1 MQEKRAFV
9 FLLSTRAGG
18 TGLNLTAADTV
29 GGAARVLVLDRVTHI
44 FAQVILLDSDYSP
57 AADLQASVAFY
68 RQQACKGGSAC
79 CLCWCQA
86 VARAHRCGQDKTVRV
101 IRLISAH
108 TVEEVGG
115 R

>member
-29 GGAARVLVLDRVTHI
+29 GGAASLLALDRVTHI

-57 AADLQASVAFY
+57 AADLQASVALF
-68 RQQACKGGSAC
+68 RQQACKGE
-79 CLCWCQA
+79 
-86 VARAHRCGQDKTVRV
+86 
-101 IRLISAH
+101 RLIACFGVRRWLGL
-108 TVEEVGG
+108 TGAG
-115 R
+115 KTRPCA